1 MINSQRKK
9 EIIEYLSDTDY
20 RTLKDIAD
28 KFAISMNTARRDIN
42 ELAEENLVKKF
53 YGGVSLARKKDS
65 IYVITKV
72 IEVVNWDLIVVGSRL
87 KHSSCSLINVYD
99 WDYLN
104 SLNVNKAFLATTG
117 LTIQGGAT
125 NPDNAET
132 IIKTSMMK
140 RSQENFLL
148 TDSSKFDRT
157 SLRTFANIEDFD
169 KIITSGSVP
178 KHFVEYCAAGST
190 QLIIA

>member
-65 IYVITKV
+65 TFQ
-72 IEVVNWDLIVVGSRL
+72 SR
-87 KHSSCSLINVYD
+87 
-99 WDYLN
+99 
-104 SLNVNKAFLATTG
+104 
-117 LTIQGGAT
+117 
-125 NPDNAET
+125 
-132 IIKTSMMK
+132 
-140 RSQENFLL
+140 
-148 TDSSKFDRT
+148 
-157 SLRTFANIEDFD
+157 
-169 KIITSGSVP
+169 
-178 KHFVEYCAAGST
+178 
-190 QLIIA
+190 IASHI

>member
-53 YGGVSLARKKDS
+53 YGGVSLARN
-65 IYVITKV
+65 VITKV

>member
-65 IYVITKV
+65 TFQSRIASH
-72 IEVVNWDLIVVGSRL
+72 IEEKQRIAKYAAALVNDNDLLYIDSGS
-87 KHSSCSLINVYD
+87 
-99 WDYLN
+99 
-104 SLNVNKAFLATTG
+104 T
-117 LTIQGGAT
+117 
-125 NPDNAET
+125 
-132 IIKTSMMK
+132 
-140 RSQENFLL
+140 
-148 TDSSKFDRT
+148 T
-157 SLRTFANIEDFD
+157 SLLSAQGFSFNNRYKQHLCYYKGDRGRELGLDCCRIKIEAFFLFPH
-169 KIITSGSVP
+169 KRV
-178 KHFVEYCAAGST
+178 
-190 QLIIA
+190 

>member
-1 MINSQRKK
+1 MNDNDLLYIDSGSTTS
-9 EIIEYLSDTDY
+9 LLTDY
-20 RTLKDIAD
+20 LH
-28 KFAISMNTARRDIN
+28 RDFHLTIVTN
-42 ELAEENLVKKF
+42 N
-53 YGGVSLARKKDS
+53 

>member
-65 IYVITKV
+65 TFQSRIASHIEEKQRIAKYAAALVNDNDLLYIDSGSTTSLLTDYLHRDFHLTIVTNNIYVITKV
-72 IEVVNWDLIVVGSRL
+72 IEVVNWDLIVVGSR
-87 KHSSCSLINVYD
+87 
-99 WDYLN
+99 
-104 SLNVNKAFLATTG
+104 
-117 LTIQGGAT
+117 
-125 NPDNAET
+125 
-132 IIKTSMMK
+132 
-140 RSQENFLL
+140 
-148 TDSSKFDRT
+148 
-157 SLRTFANIEDFD
+157 
-169 KIITSGSVP
+169 
-178 KHFVEYCAAGST
+178 
-190 QLIIA
+190 

>member
-1 MINSQRKK
+1 M
-9 EIIEYLSDTDY
+9 
-20 RTLKDIAD
+20 
-28 KFAISMNTARRDIN
+28 
-42 ELAEENLVKKF
+42 
-53 YGGVSLARKKDS
+53 
-65 IYVITKV
+65 
-72 IEVVNWDLIVVGSRL
+72 
-87 KHSSCSLINVYD
+87 YD

>member
-65 IYVITKV
+65 TFQSRIASH
-72 IEVVNWDLIVVGSRL
+72 IEEKQRIAKYAAALVNDNDLRIHHFLVDRL
-87 KHSSCSLINVYD
+87 SAQGFSFNNRYKQHLCYYKGDRGRELGLDCCRI
-99 WDYLN
+99 
-104 SLNVNKAFLATTG
+104 KIEAFFLF
-117 LTIQGGAT
+117 
-125 NPDNAET
+125 PH
-132 IIKTSMMK
+132 K
-140 RSQENFLL
+140 R
-148 TDSSKFDRT
+148 
-157 SLRTFANIEDFD
+157 
-169 KIITSGSVP
+169 V
-178 KHFVEYCAAGST
+178 
-190 QLIIA
+190 